1 MNLTDL
7 TTELETQAASAAPT
21 PGMQRLVGVRH
32 RIRVRRRRQ
41 VATAAG
47 LTAFCVAAVV
57 LFPGVSRLQA
67 ERNPAPPATV
77 PGPVPGPG
85 TRPSDPLTFVSDR
98 AGDPLIA
105 KGVSAP
111 GSSELVVRFTPADT
125 RLAISDFCRMPGVTA
140 PVKGRAPFVFEMKI
154 NGHPFSGGDCD
165 SDDAANSSTISYG
178 DLESK
183 QNRTSWAALGV
194 VPGRESVIQMTAKPV
209 KRASAVPPATRLGI
223 GVYALSGERVVADGI
238 PIKMQ
243 AEHEGHRYRLAGHTT
258 APATSKRRQ
267 LSLDVPA
274 GPHPAML
281 LFGNP
286 GDDSDNGRFAS
297 LFVDGEEVSANQGGG
312 VASGELLDDAGA
324 HRVELR
330 LDSGLRGTMV
340 IAYYVRVD

>member
-7 TTELETQAASAAPT
+7 TTELETQAASAAAT

-32 RIRVRRRRQ
+32 RIRIRRRRQ

-77 PGPVPGPG
+77 PGP
-85 TRPSDPLTFVSDR
+85 RPSDPLTFAPDR

-111 GSSELVVRFTPADT
+111 GSSEVVVRFTPADT

-140 PVKGRAPFVFEMKI
+140 PVKGRAPFVFEMEI
-154 NGHPFSGGDCD
+154 NGHRFSGGDCD
-165 SDDAANSSTISYG
+165 SDDAAGSSTVSYG

-183 QNRTSWAALGV
+183 ENRTSWAALGV
-194 VPGRESVIQMTAKPV
+194 VPGRESVIRMTAKPV
-209 KRASAVPPATRLGI
+209 KGASAVPPATRLGI

-243 AEHEGHRYRLAGHTT
+243 AEVDGHRYRLSGHTT

-274 GPHPAML
+274 GRHPAVL
-281 LFGNP
+281 LYGNP
-286 GDDSDNGRFAS
+286 GGDPDNGGFAS
-297 LFVDGEEVSANQGGG
+297 LFVDG
-312 VASGELLDDAGA
+312 
-324 HRVELR
+324 
-330 LDSGLRGTMV
+330 
-340 IAYYVRVD
+340 